1 MRGPGRKRRICLF
14 WDRLRWPI
22 APARG
27 TPQTDPFTLSLNWL
41 CRGVNPPC
49 PWLRSQR
56 CSPGTAGEILEAGGC
71 LVHSP
76 AGAGSVTDTIR
87 PCPRAELCPS
97 RSDSLSAANV
107 TLDLNTAHP
116 ELIVSEDLKRVRYGG
131 VWQALPNN
139 PERFDTMCCVLGCEG
154 FTSGSHYWEME
165 VKVEGKGFC
174 FVGVTR
180 ESVSRKGQICPK
192 PEQGIWA
199 VQVWEDQYQAPT
211 SPMQVIPLS
220 PSQAPRRIRVYL
232 DYEGGRVQLFDAGS
246 GDLIVTFPPASF
258 AGDRIRPFFRL
269 STIVNHW
276 QGRASVR
283 LL

>member
-1 MRGPGRKRRICLF
+1 MIPG
-14 WDRLRWPI
+14 
-22 APARG
+22 
-27 TPQTDPFTLSLNWL
+27 SLITSVG
-41 CRGVNPPC
+41 R
-49 PWLRSQR
+49 
-56 CSPGTAGEILEAGGC
+56 GGC
-71 LVHSP
+71 RWGKIP
-76 AGAGSVTDTIR
+76 G
-87 PCPRAELCPS
+87 P
-97 RSDSLSAANV
+97 DSNV

-116 ELIVSEDLKRVRYGG
+116 ELIVSKDRRSVKYGG
-131 VWQALPNN
+131 VMQALPNN

-154 FTSGSHYWEME
+154 FTSGRHYWEME

-269 STIVNHW
+269 STIVHHW
-276 QGRASVR
+276 QGQASVR
-283 LL
+283 LLELPPS